1 MVKKKE
7 GDFQRF
13 LFFHSFLLCLCKPLA
28 SELFAPQAIQ
38 LGKPWVISSWHHRDD
53 SLLVTA
59 PEYPAQ
65 GLKKKSKELFL
76 QEAFS
81 FLYCTVT
88 LWDCL
93 LRNWDDWNNCG
104 KKEQWPK
111 TPLCLP
117 LLFCFSSLHIWAF
130 LYMATPTCLT
140 KTFLDSQD
148 DKVRKYKAFVS

>member
-1 MVKKKE
+1 MVKEKE

-28 SELFAPQAIQ
+28 SDLFALQAMQ
-38 LGKPWVISSWHHRDD
+38 LGKPRVVSSWLHRDD

-65 GLKKKSKELFL
+65 GLKKNQRSYFYKRPFLSFTVQWHYETVYFETGMTETTVARRNSDPKPLF
-76 QEAFS
+76 A
-81 FLYCTVT
+81 
-88 LWDCL
+88 CL
-93 LRNWDDWNNCG
+93 
-104 KKEQWPK
+104 
-111 TPLCLP
+111 
-117 LLFCFSSLHIWAF
+117 FSSVLVLSTSEPSSTWQHLPVWQ
-130 LYMATPTCLT
+130 

>member
-1 MVKKKE
+1 MAKKKE

-28 SELFAPQAIQ
+28 SELFAPQAMQ
-38 LGKPWVISSWHHRDD
+38 LGKPRVVSSWLHRDD

-65 GLKKKSKELFL
+65 GLKKIKGVIFTRGPFFPLLYSDIMGLSTSKLGWL
-76 QEAFS
+76 KQLWQEGTVAQSPS
-81 FLYCTVT
+81 F
-88 LWDCL
+88 
-93 LRNWDDWNNCG
+93 
-104 KKEQWPK
+104 
-111 TPLCLP
+111 LP
-117 LLFCFSSLHIWAF
+117 LLFFFSSLHSWAL
-130 LYMATPTCLT
+130 LYMATPTCVM